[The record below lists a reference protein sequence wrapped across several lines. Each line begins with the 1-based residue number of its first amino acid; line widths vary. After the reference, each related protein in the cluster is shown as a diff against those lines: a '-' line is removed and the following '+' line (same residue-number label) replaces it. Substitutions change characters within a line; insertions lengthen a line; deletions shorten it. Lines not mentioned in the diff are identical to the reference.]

1 MGKTKTLYV
10 SDLDGTLLT
19 SAQTLSDYT
28 VKTINDLA
36 KKGLSFSYA
45 TARSFVTSHKVTE
58 GLSDNIPVIVYNGT
72 FILENSTGR
81 ILMSNYFDRADALRI
96 GELLCKTG
104 IQPIVYAYIDGQE
117 KYSYVPHLINRE
129 TYEFVQTRKDKR
141 KTEVTEEHLYDGEIF
156 HFSCIGDKDR
166 LFEAYNL
173 LKNEFECV
181 CYKEMYSGHQWLEI
195 QPKGANKANAVIKL
209 KEMLGCDRL
218 VVFGDGVNDISMFEV
233 SDECYAVENAVD
245 ELKALSDGV
254 IGGNNDD
261 GVAKWLAE
269 NYKG

>member
-1 MGKTKTLYV
+1 MKKAKTLYV

-19 SAQTLSDYT
+19 SSQTLSEYT
-28 VKTINDLA
+28 VKTINALA
-36 KKGLSFSYA
+36 EKGMNFSYA
-45 TARSFVTSHKVTE
+45 TARSFVTSGKITAE
-58 GLSDNIPVIVYNGT
+58 LSDSIPVIVYNGT
-72 FILENSTGR
+72 FILENGTGR
-81 ILMSNYFDRADALRI
+81 ILMSNYFERADALRI
-96 GELLCKTG
+96 GDILCKCG
-104 IQPIVYAYIDGQE
+104 VQPLVYAYIDGKE
-117 KYSYVPHLINRE
+117 KYSYVPSLINRE
-129 TYEFVQTRKDKR
+129 TYEFVQTRNDKR
-141 KTEVTEEHLYDGEIF
+141 KTEVSAEHLYDGDIF

-166 LFEAYNL
+166 LLEAYSL
-173 LKNEFECV
+173 LKDEFECV
-181 CYKEMYSGHQWLEI
+181 CYKEMYSAHQWLEI

-218 VVFGDGVNDISMFEV
+218 VVFGDGVNDVSMFEV

-269 NYKG
+269 NYKE